1 MAKSH
6 ASAGRLDE
14 LVRRLRNDIKFGS
27 FSHGEWLKLIDLQQR
42 YGATQ
47 FDIRRALVEL
57 KSQRLVDHRPNHG
70 FRVAT
75 PNPVEREQL
84 YFVRTAIERSAA
96 ALVVERAGA
105 DDLAALERLATDF
118 DGTVD
123 SAGRQLQA
131 AANAAFHDYFF
142 AITGNPVLVET
153 VQSLRERSHFGT
165 TGRWRSEH
173 GLRAS
178 GAEHRQMVD
187 AIARRDADALEQII
201 VRHIAAF

>member
-6 ASAGRLDE
+6 ESAERLDE
-14 LVRRLRNDIKFGS
+14 LIRRIRNDIKFGS

-47 FDIRRALVEL
+47 FDIRKALGEL
-57 KSQRLVDHRPNHG
+57 KSQRLVEHRANQG

-75 PNPVEREQL
+75 PDPVERDQL

-96 ALVVERAGA
+96 ALVVERASA
-105 DDLAALERLATDF
+105 EDLLALERLATAF
-118 DGTVD
+118 DRSVD
-123 SAGRQLQA
+123 SEGRQHQA
-131 AANAAFHDYFF
+131 ATNAAFHDYFF
-142 AITGNPVLVET
+142 AITGNPVLVDT

-165 TGRWRSEH
+165 TGRWRSGP

-178 GAEHRQMVD
+178 GAEHRLMIE
-187 AIARRDADALEQII
+187 AIGRRDTDALDRII
-201 VRHIAAF
+201 VGHIAAF